1 MSIDSNL
8 LYLERVTVA
17 LNLQIHWKVKV
28 SVSGECLIP
37 CMQG

>member
-8 LYLERVTVA
+8 YLERVAVA
-17 LNLQIHWKVKV
+17 LNLQIQVEVKV

-37 CMQG
+37 RMQG

>member
-8 LYLERVTVA
+8 YLERVAVA
-17 LNLQIHWKVKV
+17 LNLQIQVEVKV